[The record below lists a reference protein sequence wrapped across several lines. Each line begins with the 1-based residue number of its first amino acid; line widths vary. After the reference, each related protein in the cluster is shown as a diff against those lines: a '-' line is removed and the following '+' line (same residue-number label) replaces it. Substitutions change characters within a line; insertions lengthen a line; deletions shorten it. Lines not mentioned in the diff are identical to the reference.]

1 VIAVANSA
9 GHYFDQDFGSLWM
22 VDLDVFDRVGLHGSM
37 VNGGFH
43 RAFLLDGSETIV
55 IPQMPRAVH

>member
-1 VIAVANSA
+1 
-9 GHYFDQDFGSLWM
+9 M